1 MEMTLSD
8 GNIKTFEVS
17 GVTGPVGGLMCALLF
32 PTNPLLLGPSEQVP
46 RDAIP
51 CCLHTERN
59 GRLGKEEHFKTH
71 GLSLTKAA
79 FIL

>member
-1 MEMTLSD
+1 
-8 GNIKTFEVS
+8 
-17 GVTGPVGGLMCALLF
+17 MCASLF

-71 GLSLTKAA
+71 GLSLTEQ
-79 FIL
+79 LLSCDQYRVHLQ